1 MAALLFLRSA
11 GEVSIRPIPLP
22 CAFQENLVNLQIPFR
37 FVAFLLVLV
46 GESSLSGAERPNV
59 LFIAVD
65 DLRPELGCYG
75 KSSIHS
81 PNIDRL
87 AATGVRFEHA
97 YCQQAVC
104 GATRN
109 SLLSGLRPDT
119 TGIYGNSKSFR
130 EVFPDL
136 VALPQQFKNHGYTSI
151 GMGKIY
157 HQNDPLSWSEPL
169 PPPDYMV
176 WLRPENIE
184 TKKRREKEARER
196 GLTGKQLGR
205 AARGPAAEMADVP
218 DNAYPEGQ
226 LTERALAKLNE
237 FKNEPFFLAVGFVR
251 PHLPFNCP
259 KKYWDLYDRDEI
271 ELPEPQSPPKDAPS
285 IALTNW
291 SEMRSYAGIPKSG
304 PVSDEQALELIH
316 GYRACV
322 SYVDAQ
328 IGRLLDELDR
338 LKLADNTIVILWGD
352 HGWKLGD
359 WGMWCKHTNFELD
372 THVPMIVRAPGAP
385 GNGQS
390 CPALVEYV
398 DIYPSLCELSGL
410 PLPEH
415 LEGKSFAPLLNDPDR
430 PWKPAAFSQY
440 PRGAN
445 MGYSMRTARYRFTLW
460 VDQATREKTEAIE
473 LYDFQVDPRGSVNR
487 ASDPEYGE
495 TIGQLSAQLKSTW
508 HAGGR

>member
-1 MAALLFLRSA
+1 MNLRIHS
-11 GEVSIRPIPLP
+11 
-22 CAFQENLVNLQIPFR
+22 R

-46 GESSLSGAERPNV
+46 GWSALSGAERPNV

-75 KSSIHS
+75 KSAIHS

-130 EVFPDL
+130 DVFPDL
-136 VALPQQFKNHGYTSI
+136 VALPQQFKNHGYT
-151 GMGKIY
+151 
-157 HQNDPLSWSEPL
+157 
-169 PPPDYMV
+169 
-176 WLRPENIE
+176 
-184 TKKRREKEARER
+184 
-196 GLTGKQLGR
+196 
-205 AARGPAAEMADVP
+205 
-218 DNAYPEGQ
+218 
-226 LTERALAKLNE
+226 
-237 FKNEPFFLAVGFVR
+237 
-251 PHLPFNCP
+251 
-259 KKYWDLYDRDEI
+259 
-271 ELPEPQSPPKDAPS
+271 S

-338 LKLADNTIVILWGD
+338 LKLADDTIVILWGD

-359 WGMWCKHTNFELD
+359 WGMWCKHTSDL
-372 THVPMIVRAPGAP
+372 A
-385 GNGQS
+385 GQ
-390 CPALVEYV
+390 
-398 DIYPSLCELSGL
+398 I
-410 PLPEH
+410 
-415 LEGKSFAPLLNDPDR
+415 
-430 PWKPAAFSQY
+430 AAV
-440 PRGAN
+440 
-445 MGYSMRTARYRFTLW
+445 TLRR
-460 VDQATREKTEAIE
+460 DG
-473 LYDFQVDPRGSVNR
+473 P
-487 ASDPEYGE
+487 
-495 TIGQLSAQLKSTW
+495 
-508 HAGGR
+508 

>member
-1 MAALLFLRSA
+1 MSHCSRSFLAIICLGFLPALAL
-11 GEVSIRPIPLP
+11 GT
-22 CAFQENLVNLQIPFR
+22 
-37 FVAFLLVLV
+37 
-46 GESSLSGAERPNV
+46 ERPNV

-75 KSSIHS
+75 KAYIHS

-87 AATGVRFEHA
+87 AASGVRFEHA

-109 SLLSGLRPDT
+109 SLLTGLRPDT
-119 TGIYGNSKSFR
+119 TGIHGNTKSFR

-136 VALPQQFKNHGYTSI
+136 VALPQHFMQNGFASV

-169 PPPDYMV
+169 PSPKYMV
-176 WLRPENIE
+176 WLRPENIAAA
-184 TKKRREKEARER
+184 KRRGAEARKQ
-196 GLTGKQLGR
+196 GLTGRQLTR
-205 AARGPAAEMADVP
+205 VARGPATEMADVA
-218 DNAYPEGQ
+218 DDAYPEGE
-226 LTERALAKLNE
+226 LTERALKKLTE
-237 FKNEPFFLAVGFVR
+237 LKDKPFFLAVGYVR

-271 ELPEPQSPPKDAPS
+271 EIPQPQAPPKGAPK
-285 IALTNW
+285 IALTSW
-291 SEMRSYAGIPKSG
+291 GEMRSYAGIPRRG

-328 IGRLLDELDR
+328 VGRLLDELDR
-338 LKLADNTIVILWGD
+338 LELADKTIVIIWGD

-372 THVPMIVRAPGAP
+372 THVPMIVRAPGAA
-385 GNGQS
+385 GNGKS

-398 DIYPSLCELSGL
+398 DIYPSLCDLAGL

-415 LEGKSFAPLLNDPDR
+415 LEGKSFAPLLEDPGLS
-430 PWKPAAFSQY
+430 WKSAALSQY
-440 PRGAN
+440 PRGKN
-445 MGYSMRTARYRFTLW
+445 MGYSMRTERYRFTLW
-460 VDQATREKTEAIE
+460 VDQATRERTEAIE
-473 LYDFQVDPRGSVNR
+473 LYDFEKDARGAVNVAADPKYREIV
-487 ASDPEYGE
+487 E
-495 TIGQLSAQLKSTW
+495 QLTAKLRSIW
-508 HAGGR
+508 

>member
-1 MAALLFLRSA
+1 MNPRLTLSLGLLLAIFCSWDAPAVAAK
-11 GEVSIRPIPLP
+11 
-22 CAFQENLVNLQIPFR
+22 
-37 FVAFLLVLV
+37 
-46 GESSLSGAERPNV
+46 RPNV

-75 KSSIHS
+75 KSAIHS

-87 AATGVRFEHA
+87 AATGVRFERA

-119 TGIYGNSKSFR
+119 TGIYDNLKSFR

-136 VALPQQFKNHGYTSI
+136 VALPQHFKQSGYTSI

-157 HQNDPLSWSEPL
+157 HQNDALSWSEPL
-169 PPPDYMV
+169 PRPSFMV

-184 TKKRREKEARER
+184 TANRRREEGVKQ
-196 GLTGKQLGR
+196 GLTGTKLGR
-205 AARGPAAEMADVP
+205 VARGPAAEMADVP
-218 DNAYPEGQ
+218 DNAYPEGA
-226 LTERALAKLNE
+226 LTEQALKKLNE
-237 FKNEPFFLAVGFVR
+237 LKDGSFFLAVGYVR

-259 KKYWDLYDRDEI
+259 KKYWDLYDRSEI
-271 ELPEPQSPPKDAPS
+271 TLPQPQKPPTGAPK

-291 SEMRSYAGIPKSG
+291 SEMRSYAGIPKRG
-304 PVSDEQALELIH
+304 PVTDEQALELIH

-328 IGRLLDELDR
+328 VGRLLDELDR
-338 LKLADNTIVILWGD
+338 LNLADNTVVIIWGD

-372 THVPMIVRAPGAP
+372 THVPLIVRSPGAK

-398 DIYPSLCELSGL
+398 DIYPSLCELAGL
-410 PLPEH
+410 PLPKH
-415 LEGKSFAPLLNDPDR
+415 LEGKSFAPLLNDPTQ
-430 PWKPAAFSQY
+430 PWKPAALSQY
-440 PRGAN
+440 PRGKS
-445 MGYSMRTARYRFTLW
+445 MGYSMRTDRYRFTLW
-460 VDQATREKTEAIE
+460 VDQQTREKTEAVE
-473 LYDFQVDPRGSVNR
+473 LYDFEKDARGSVNL
-487 ASDPEYGE
+487 ADDPAYSE
-495 TIGQLSAQLKSTW
+495 TVEHLTAQLKELW
-508 HAGGR
+508 

>member
-1 MAALLFLRSA
+1 
-11 GEVSIRPIPLP
+11 
-22 CAFQENLVNLQIPFR
+22 VNDRFR
-37 FVAFLLVLV
+37 FTHSLACLVLL
-46 GESSLSGAERPNV
+46 GLTTSLTTGAERPNV

-75 KSSIHS
+75 KSYIHS

-87 AATGVRFEHA
+87 AATGVRFERA

-109 SLLSGLRPDT
+109 SLLTGLRPDT
-119 TGIYGNSKSFR
+119 TGIYGNTTSFR

-136 VALPQQFKNHGYTSI
+136 VALPQHFKQNGYKSI

-169 PPPDYMV
+169 QPPKYLA
-176 WLRPENIE
+176 WLLPENQEIME
-184 TKKRREKEARER
+184 RRREEARKQ
-196 GLTGKQLGR
+196 GLTGTKLSR
-205 AARGPAAEMADVP
+205 TARGPAAEMADVP
-218 DNAYPEGQ
+218 DDAYPEGK
-226 LTERALAKLNE
+226 LTERALAKLRE
-237 FKNEPFFLAVGFVR
+237 LKDGPFFLAVGYVR

-259 KKYWDLYDRDEI
+259 KKYWDLYDRKEI
-271 ELPEPQSPPKDAPS
+271 SLPQPQEPPKGAPAL
-285 IALTNW
+285 ALTNW
-291 SEMRSYAGIPKSG
+291 GEMRTYAGIPKRG

-328 IGRLLDELDR
+328 VGRLLDELDR
-338 LKLADNTIVILWGD
+338 LNLADNTIVIIWGD

-372 THVPMIVRAPGAP
+372 THVPMIVRAPGAM
-385 GNGQS
+385 GNGKS

-398 DIYPSLCELSGL
+398 DIYPSLCELAGL
-410 PLPEH
+410 SSPEH
-415 LEGKSFAPLLNDPDR
+415 LEGKSFTPLLEDPGMA
-430 PWKPAAFSQY
+430 WKPAAMSQY
-440 PRGAN
+440 PRGKN
-445 MGYSMRTARYRFTLW
+445 MGYSMRTDRYRLTLW

-473 LYDFQVDPRGSVNR
+473 LYDFEKDPRGSVNR
-487 ASDPEYGE
+487 AGEPEYKE
-495 TIGQLSAQLKSTW
+495 TVERLTAQLKSLW
-508 HAGGR
+508 

>member
-1 MAALLFLRSA
+1 VNVRM
-11 GEVSIRPIPLP
+11 
-22 CAFQENLVNLQIPFR
+22 NLQF
-37 FVAFLLVLV
+37 VLV
-46 GESSLSGAERPNV
+46 CVVLLELAGLPVLGAEQQNV

-75 KSSIHS
+75 KTYMHS

-87 AATGVRFEHA
+87 AATGVRFERA

-119 TGIYGNSKSFR
+119 TGIHGNSKSFR

-136 VALPQQFKNHGYTSI
+136 VALPQHFKQNGYMSI

-157 HQNDPLSWSEPL
+157 HQNDALSWSEPL
-169 PPPDYMV
+169 PSPNYMV
-176 WLRPENIE
+176 WLRPENID
-184 TKKRREKEARER
+184 TMKRRGAEARAL

-205 AARGPAAEMADVP
+205 AARGPAAEMADV
-218 DNAYPEGQ
+218 DDGAYPEGQ
-226 LTERALAKLNE
+226 LTDRALTKLSE
-237 FKNEPFFLAVGFVR
+237 FKDEPFFLAVGYVR

-259 KKYWDLYDRDEI
+259 KKYWDLYDREEI
-271 ELPEPQSPPKDAPS
+271 KLPQPQERPKGAPS
-285 IALTNW
+285 IALTSW
-291 SEMRSYAGIPKSG
+291 GEMRSYAGIPKRG

-328 IGRLLDELDR
+328 VGRLLDELDR
-338 LKLADNTIVILWGD
+338 LELADNTIVIIWGD

-372 THVPMIVRAPGAP
+372 THVPMIVRAPGAA
-385 GNGQS
+385 GNGKP

-398 DIYPSLCELSGL
+398 DIYPSLCDLAGL

-415 LEGKSFAPLLNDPDR
+415 LEGRSFAPLLEDPVLS
-430 PWKPAAFSQY
+430 WKPAALSQY
-440 PRGAN
+440 PRGKN
-445 MGYSMRTARYRFTLW
+445 MGYSMRTEQYRLTLW
-460 VDQATREKTEAIE
+460 VDQATREKTEAVE
-473 LYDFQVDPRGSVNR
+473 LYDFAKDPRGGVNR
-487 ASDPEYGE
+487 AAEPEYKE
-495 TIGQLSAQLKSTW
+495 TVERLTAQLKSIW
-508 HAGGR
+508 

>member
-1 MAALLFLRSA
+1 VH
-11 GEVSIRPIPLP
+11 G
-22 CAFQENLVNLQIPFR
+22 QEDLVNLRIHSR

-46 GESSLSGAERPNV
+46 GWSSLSGAERPNV

-75 KSSIHS
+75 KSYIHS
-81 PNIDRL
+81 PNVDRL
-87 AATGVRFEHA
+87 AATGVRFERA

-169 PPPDYMV
+169 LPPDYMV

-184 TKKRREKEARER
+184 TKKRRGEEARKR
-196 GLTGKQLGR
+196 GLTGSQLGR
-205 AARGPAAEMADVP
+205 VARGPAAEMADVA

-237 FKNEPFFLAVGFVR
+237 FKNGPFFLAVGFVR

-259 KKYWDLYDRDEI
+259 KRYWDLYDRDEL
-271 ELPEPQSPPKDAPS
+271 ELPKPQAPPEGAPS

-304 PVSDEQALELIH
+304 PVSDEQARELIH

-338 LKLADNTIVILWGD
+338 LKLADDTVVILWGD

-372 THVPMIVRAPGAP
+372 THVPMIVRAPGAA
-385 GNGQS
+385 GNGKP

-415 LEGKSFAPLLNDPDR
+415 LEGKSFAPLLDDPDR
-430 PWKPAAFSQY
+430 PWKPAALSQY
-440 PRGAN
+440 PRRSS
-445 MGYSMRTARYRFTLW
+445 MGYSMRTARYRLTLW

-473 LYDFQVDPRGSVNR
+473 LYDFEKDPRGGGNR
-487 ASDPEYGE
+487 ARDPEYGDAVE
-495 TIGQLSAQLKSTW
+495 RLTAQLKASW
-508 HAGGR
+508 QAK